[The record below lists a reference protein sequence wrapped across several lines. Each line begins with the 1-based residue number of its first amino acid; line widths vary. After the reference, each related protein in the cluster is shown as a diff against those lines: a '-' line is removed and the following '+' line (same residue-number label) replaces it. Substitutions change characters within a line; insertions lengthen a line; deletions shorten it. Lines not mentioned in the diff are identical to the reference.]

1 MAEPSTDDRKR
12 RATNLLFKTD
22 ERFAL
27 DSTSPVPL
35 YYQMQQII
43 LDRIAAEGALGKML
57 PPEMDL
63 MQIFGVSRATVQK
76 TTDDLQT
83 RGIIRRKRARGTE
96 IISLGMK
103 EDLGR
108 LTGYTE
114 QMARRGM
121 QVSTVILAVAEIT
134 PPALVRER
142 LRLEKRH
149 KVLSIR
155 RLRGTSKVFP
165 VVLLHSFVPTK
176 YRLRTDEDYTG
187 SLYKLMEE
195 KYRLPIVY
203 ADEEISSRSATPE
216 EAGHLKIAPGSPVL
230 AMERVTYTNGDEPM
244 EYVSAVYRPE
254 HYTFSIRLK
263 R

>member
-1 MAEPSTDDRKR
+1 
-12 RATNLLFKTD
+12 
-22 ERFAL
+22 
-27 DSTSPVPL
+27 
-35 YYQMQQII
+35 
-43 LDRIAAEGALGKML
+43 
-57 PPEMDL
+57 
-63 MQIFGVSRATVQK
+63 
-76 TTDDLQT
+76 
-83 RGIIRRKRARGTE
+83 
-96 IISLGMK
+96 MK

-121 QVSTVILAVAEIT
+121 QVSTAMLETAETEPPAHVAEQ
-134 PPALVRER
+134 
-142 LRLEKRH
+142 LRLEAGEG
-149 KVLSIR
+149 VLSIR

-165 VVLLHSFVPTK
+165 VVLLHSFVPS
-176 YRLRTDEDYTG
+176 RFGLQADEDYTG

-203 ADEEISSRSATPE
+203 ADEQISARSATDE
-216 EAGHLKIAPGSPVL
+216 EAAHLKIAPGDPVL
-230 AMERVTYTNGDEPM
+230 VMERVTYTTGDLPM